1 MKKKLI
7 VICLAVLIGG
17 LLAFYTLTKK
27 NVSIGKKETISLNV
41 LQTGVF
47 SSYENALIQK
57 NTMPNAIILPK
68 DGYYFVLVGA
78 STNEAGLE
86 KIAGALDAK
95 NIHYFKKKMEI
106 IEKDKELFLKYNMLL
121 EKAENEETVLLL
133 NKKILEK
140 MIEV

>member
-7 VICLAVLIGG
+7 VVSLAILIGG
-17 LLAFYTLTKK
+17 ILAFFTLTKIK
-27 NVSIGKKETISLNV
+27 VTDGKKETISLNV

-47 SSYENALIQK
+47 SSYENALEQK
-57 NTMPNAIILPK
+57 GTLTNAVILPK

-78 STNEAGLE
+78 STNETGLE
-86 KIAGALDAK
+86 KIEKALNNK
-95 NIHYFKKKMEI
+95 NIHYYKKKMEI
-106 IEKDKELFLKYNMLL
+106 LEKDKELFLKYNMLL

-140 MIEV
+140 MSEV